1 MSDHVKKV
9 SLTRAQ
15 TVTPQS
21 SVGLAS
27 MERGAHLSFRL
38 TTLNVSKCEVDLVAL
53 DLSLLS
59 LVTVTLTGGQEP
71 RPPAT
76 PWLKAADS
84 FRDTSWGHHG
94 HLSLSNYCCR
104 SHSSPTFWSLFSV
117 VYVKV
122 GRRTLEPPC
131 SDLRMYSTRLHTNS
145 RE

>member
-53 DLSLLS
+53 DLSLPS
-59 LVTVTLTGGQEP
+59 LVTVTLTGGRPGAPSSRYPMAEGSRLIQRYILGPP
-71 RPPAT
+71 RASQS
-76 PWLKAADS
+76 LKLLLS
-84 FRDTSWGHHG
+84 VPFLT
-94 HLSLSNYCCR
+94 HLLV
-104 SHSSPTFWSLFSV
+104 PV
-117 VYVKV
+117 
-122 GRRTLEPPC
+122 
-131 SDLRMYSTRLHTNS
+131 
-145 RE
+145 